1 MEERTNAELYW
12 IVNTQDKKTPKNS
25 RFYAFTCSSSAPCHS
40 QEKGQ
45 FLIEEYLCDDKLV
58 YWSTKTKRDD
68 EKEKDDSYDD
78 DHDTMRMI
86 YRQNNKKMNE
96 YQYQDTSSSCNI

>member
-1 MEERTNAELYW
+1 M
-12 IVNTQDKKTPKNS
+12 
-25 RFYAFTCSSSAPCHS
+25 
-40 QEKGQ
+40 
-45 FLIEEYLCDDKLV
+45 EEYLCDDKLV
-58 YWSTKTKRDD
+58 YWSSKTKRDD
-68 EKEKDDSYDD
+68 EKEKDYSYDD